1 MAQVG
6 NNYSMAQATRALPKV
21 IQGGMGVAVSNW
33 NLARAVSLSGGMGV
47 VSGTAIDAVLIRRLE
62 SGDVDGSVRR
72 ALKAFPNQSTA
83 EEILNKYFIEG
94 GKSSDTPYSNAP
106 KLRIETNR
114 HSQDLLIVGSFVE
127 VWLAKEGHTNPVG
140 INFLEKIQM
149 GTAASAFGAM
159 LAGVDYV
166 IMGAGIP
173 RELPRYLTEISQL
186 KGSYIT
192 IDVVNG
198 ESQKIVINPA
208 DFVDV
213 NSVNI
218 KRPMFLA
225 IIINDVL
232 AAYLARD
239 ESSRPDGFIIEGP
252 SAGGHNA
259 PPRGKVQFDDDNEPI
274 YGPRD
279 LANLEKMKNY
289 GYPFW
294 LAGGFGGAGRLKDA
308 LALGAAGVQVGTL
321 FALSQDSGFTDEIRN
336 QILDSMKDGSFE
348 IHTDMKASPT
358 GFPIKIV
365 SLPGTTA
372 IPEVFAARPKLC
384 DMGYLREPIL
394 LKSGS
399 LAYRCP
405 SEPVIPYLKKDGTE
419 EETIGRKC
427 LCNGLFANIGL
438 GQHRRDGYEEA
449 PIVTLGSDVDGCR
462 ELLKLYPNGWS
473 AKEAVAFIE
482 G

>member
-1 MAQVG
+1 MTVH
-6 NNYSMAQATRALPKV
+6 TITLPKV

-33 NLARAVSLSGGMGV
+33 HLARSVSLAGGMGV

-62 SGDVDGSVRR
+62 SGDKDGTVRR
-72 ALKAFPNQSTA
+72 ALAAFPNQKTA
-83 EEILNKYFIEG
+83 QEIVAKYFIEG
-94 GKSSDTPYSNAP
+94 GKAADASYTNAP
-106 KLRIETNR
+106 KLKIEVNR
-114 HSQDLLIVGSFVE
+114 HSQDLLILGSFVE
-127 VWLAKEGHTNPVG
+127 VWLAKEGHNNPVG

-159 LAGVDYV
+159 LAGVDFV

-186 KGSYIT
+186 KSSYIT
-192 IDVVNG
+192 IDILNS
-198 ESQKIVINPA
+198 ESQRITINPA
-208 DFVDV
+208 DFVDT
-213 NSVNI
+213 SELTL

-259 PPRGKVQFDDDNEPI
+259 PPRGKISFDADNEPI

-294 LAGGFGGAGRLKDA
+294 LAGGFGGYGKLKDA
-308 LALGAAGVQVGTL
+308 IALGAVGVQVGTM
-321 FALSQDSGFTDEIRN
+321 FALSEDSGFTPAIRK
-336 QILDSMKDGSFE
+336 QILDSMKNGSFE

-372 IPEVFAARPKLC
+372 MPEVFAARPKLC

-405 SEPVIPYLKKDGTE
+405 SEPEIPYFKKDGTE
-419 EETIGRKC
+419 EETEGRKC

-438 GQHRRDGYEEA
+438 GQHRRDGYDEA

-462 ELLKLYPNGWS
+462 ELLKKYPEGWS
-473 AKEAVAFIE
+473 AAQAVAFIE
-482 G
+482 GALD

>member
-1 MAQVG
+1 
-6 NNYSMAQATRALPKV
+6 
-21 IQGGMGVAVSNW
+21 
-33 NLARAVSLSGGMGV
+33 
-47 VSGTAIDAVLIRRLE
+47 
-62 SGDVDGSVRR
+62 
-72 ALKAFPNQSTA
+72 
-83 EEILNKYFIEG
+83 
-94 GKSSDTPYSNAP
+94 
-106 KLRIETNR
+106 
-114 HSQDLLIVGSFVE
+114 
-127 VWLAKEGHTNPVG
+127 
-140 INFLEKIQM
+140 
-149 GTAASAFGAM
+149 M
-159 LAGVDYV
+159 LF
-166 IMGAGIP
+166 
-173 RELPRYLTEISQL
+173 RSQL
-186 KGSYIT
+186 KSSFIT
-192 IDVVNG
+192 IDIVNG
-198 ESQKIVINPA
+198 ESQRITITPS
-208 DFVDV
+208 DFVDTSKV
-213 NSVNI
+213 SI

-259 PPRGKVQFDDDNEPI
+259 PPRGKVQFDEENEPI

-294 LAGGFGGAGRLKDA
+294 LAGGFGGKARLKDA

-372 IPEVFAARPKLC
+372 MPETFAARPKLC

-419 EETIGRKC
+419 EETEGRKC

-438 GQHRRDGYEEA
+438 GQHQIGRA
-449 PIVTLGSDVDGCR
+449 HV
-462 ELLKLYPNGWS
+462 
-473 AKEAVAFIE
+473 
-482 G
+482 

>member
-1 MAQVG
+1 MT
-6 NNYSMAQATRALPKV
+6 NPLPRI

-33 NLARAVSLSGGMGV
+33 NLAKAVSLTGEMGV

-62 SGDVDGSVRR
+62 SGDAGGHVRR
-72 ALKAFPNQSTA
+72 ALAAFPNQETA
-83 EEILNKYFIEG
+83 QGIIDKYFIEG
-94 GKSSDTPYSNAP
+94 GKAADASYSNAP
-106 KLRIETNR
+106 KLLINAHR
-114 HSQDLLIVGSFVE
+114 HSQDLLILGAFVE
-127 VWLAKEGHTNPVG
+127 VWLAKEGHSGPVG

-149 GTAASAFGAM
+149 GTAAGILGAM
-159 LAGVDYV
+159 LANVDYV

-173 RELPRYLTEISQL
+173 REIPRFVTEIAEKKS
-186 KGSYIT
+186 SYIT
-192 IDVVNG
+192 IDIVNG
-198 ESQKIVINPA
+198 ESQRLTIDPA
-208 DFVDV
+208 DFVDMSKV
-213 NSVNI
+213 NF

-259 PPRGKVQFDDDNEPI
+259 PPRGKIEFDSENEPI

-279 LANLEKMKNY
+279 LANLEKMKKY

-294 LAGGFGGAGRLKDA
+294 LAGGFGMRGKLKEA

-321 FALSQDSGFTDEIRN
+321 FALCNDSGFTDEIRN
-336 QILDSMKDGSFE
+336 QLVQSLRDGTFE

-365 SLPGTTA
+365 NMPGTTA
-372 IPEVFAARPKLC
+372 MPDVFAARPKLC
-384 DMGYLREPIL
+384 DMGYLREPVL
-394 LKSGS
+394 LKSGRVD
-399 LAYRCP
+399 YRCP
-405 SEPVIPYLKKDGTE
+405 SEPEIPYFKKDGTE

-438 GQHRRDGYEEA
+438 GQHRRDGYDEA
-449 PIVTLGSDVDGCR
+449 PIVTLGSDIEGCR
-462 ELLKLYPNGWS
+462 ILAQEHANGWS
-473 AKEAVAFIE
+473 AAEAVAFIAE
-482 G
+482 